1 MRPRGLR
8 WVRTGYACQPAA
20 LGTYRRRG
28 AACPQGPTYCT
39 YRVRVPASAVP
50 LPYQRVR
57 TAYRG
62 TPGGECLRVVPGP
75 GDTLQMAPGPGGGV
89 DVYLN
94 QLQLGGG
101 HAEWARLREAVLDP
115 ESTPQSIATT

>member
-1 MRPRGLR
+1 MPPGPHVLY
-8 WVRTGYACQPAA
+8 V
-20 LGTYRRRG
+20 LGTRTSLGR
-28 AACPQGPTYCT
+28 
-39 YRVRVPASAVP
+39 S
-50 LPYQRVR
+50 VR

-101 HAEWARLREAVLDP
+101 HAKWARLREAVLDP